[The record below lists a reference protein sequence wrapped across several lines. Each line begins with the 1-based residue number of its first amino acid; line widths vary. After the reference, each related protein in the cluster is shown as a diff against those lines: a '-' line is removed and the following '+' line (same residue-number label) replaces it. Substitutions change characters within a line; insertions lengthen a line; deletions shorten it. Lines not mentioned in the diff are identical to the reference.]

1 MILIRD
7 QKAHFNFSLKL
18 AEQKLGRLPVASNIA
33 LKCYTRSVFL
43 NITII
48 IIHGIYDRKYVKYIF
63 ELWTEVYLWF

>member
-43 NITII
+43 NST

-63 ELWTEVYLWF
+63 ELWAEVCLWF